1 MRISSGLINTA
12 QKIVIYGAEGIGKTT
27 FASKFPEPLFIDT
40 EGSTKRLDV
49 RRFDA
54 PSSWAMLLEQ
64 VDYVKHHPELCSSL
78 VIDTADWAEKLAS
91 TKICSEA
98 KVNGIESFGYSK
110 GYTYLAEEFGRLLN
124 KLEELIALGINIVI
138 TAHAAMRKF
147 EQPDEMGAYD
157 RWELKLSKKVAAMLK
172 EWADCVLFI
181 NFKTFVVKSQ
191 NQMEKNKATGGQ
203 RRIMYTTHSACWDA
217 KNRYGLPDECDFDYS
232 VISHFIPSKQ
242 SNAVETA
249 PANAAPTAAEAEERR
264 AELKAKIDAFVDDD
278 LDGIPKELND
288 LMRASGISAYEIQQ
302 LVAREGHYPADT
314 PIKNYAPDFVAG
326 WLIAY
331 WTDISKI
338 IIDSRKD

>member
-1 MRISSGLINTA
+1 MRISSGLINAA
-12 QKIVIYGAEGIGKTT
+12 QKVVVYGAEGIGKST
-27 FASKFPEPLFIDT
+27 FAAKFPDPLFIDT

-54 PSSWAMLLEQ
+54 PTSWAMLLEQ
-64 VDYVKHHPELCSSL
+64 VDYVKQHPEVCSTII
-78 VIDTADWAEKLAS
+78 IDTADWAEKLAT
-91 TKICSEA
+91 TKICDNA

-124 KLEELIALGINIVI
+124 KLEELIDLNINIVI

-157 RWELKLSKKVAAMLK
+157 RWELKLSKKVAAMVK

-203 RRIMYTTHSACWDA
+203 RRTMYTTHNACWDA

-232 VISHFIPSKQ
+232 VIAPFIPSK
-242 SNAVETA
+242 A
-249 PANAAPTAAEAEERR
+249 AAEHSQKSTEAEYEERR

-288 LMRASGISAYEIQQ
+288 LMRSSGISTYEVQQ
-302 LVAREGHYPADT
+302 LAAREGHYPADT
-314 PIKNYAPDFVAG
+314 PIKNYAPDFIAG
-326 WLIAY
+326 WLVAY
-331 WTDISKI
+331 WPAISKMI
-338 IIDSRKD
+338 IENRKD

>member
-1 MRISSGLINTA
+1 MRISSGLIDTA
-12 QKIVIYGAEGIGKTT
+12 QKIVVYGAEGIGKST

-40 EGSTKRLDV
+40 EGSTKRLNV

-64 VDYVKHHPELCSSL
+64 VEYVKTHPEICSTL

-91 TKICSEA
+91 TKICDNA

-124 KLEELIALGINIVI
+124 RLDELINLNINIVI
-138 TAHAAMRKF
+138 NAHAAMRKF

-203 RRIMYTTHSACWDA
+203 KRIMYTTHHSCWDA
-217 KNRYGLPDECDFDYS
+217 KNRYGLPDECEFDYS
-232 VISHFIPSKQ
+232 IIAPFIPAKAQKEKSEHIK
-242 SNAVETA
+242 
-249 PANAAPTAAEAEERR
+249 
-264 AELKAKIDAFVDDD
+264 ELKAKIESFVEEEQAEG
-278 LDGIPKELND
+278 LDGIPKELAD
-288 LMRASGISAYEIQQ
+288 LMKSSGISEKEIQQ
-302 LVAREGHYPADT
+302 LVAREGHYPVDT

-326 WLIAY
+326 WLVAF
-331 WTDISKI
+331 WDAISRVI
-338 IIDSRKD
+338 IESRKEN

>member
-1 MRISSGLINTA
+1 MNITNGFIETA
-12 QKIVIYGAEGIGKTT
+12 QKVVVYGAEGIGKST

-54 PSSWAMLLEQ
+54 PTSWAMLLQE
-64 VDYVKHHPELCSSL
+64 VEYVKHHPDICQTLI
-78 VIDTADWAEKLAS
+78 IDTADWAEKLAA
-91 TKICSEA
+91 TKICDNA
-98 KVNGIESFGYSK
+98 KVSGIESFGYSK
-110 GYTYLAEEFGRLLN
+110 GYTYLAEEFGRLLDRLN
-124 KLEELIALGINIVI
+124 ELIDTGVNVVV

-172 EWADCVLFI
+172 EWADCVLFV

-203 RRIMYTTHSACWDA
+203 KRVMYTAHNACWDA
-217 KNRYGLPDECDFDYS
+217 KNRYGLPDECEFDYS
-232 VISHFIPSKQ
+232 VIAEYIP
-242 SNAVETA
+242 ARA
-249 PANAAPTAAEAEERR
+249 PSAARERS
-264 AELKAKIDAFVDDD
+264 AHIKELKAKINTFVEDEEE
-278 LDGIPKELND
+278 IPKELAD
-288 LMRASGISAYEIQQ
+288 LMKASGISEEEIQR

-326 WLIAY
+326 WLVAF
-331 WTDISKI
+331 WDAISRVI
-338 IIDSRKD
+338 IESRKEN